1 MARLNQIIAI
11 EKGIKSRSV
20 QELAEAQKG
29 LQKPAVLS
37 GISRTYRPKDE
48 EGEQLPPESK
58 KVEVKAEEI
67 IRKTTEVL
75 TKLFDVTA
83 TKDWTNCSARAD
95 VIVDG
100 NVLLS
105 QVPVSY
111 LLFIEKQLVDL
122 QAFIKKL
129 PVLDA
134 SETWNFDASADCWAT
149 EPVQT
154 LKTFK
159 TPRNHVKAEATEHH
173 PAQVDVYYEDITI
186 GYWRTV
192 KFSGALPA
200 RRINELLQRV
210 EILQQAVMFAREE
223 ANNSEVEEQRVGERI
238 FQFIFR

>member
-1 MARLNQIIAI
+1 M
-11 EKGIKSRSV
+11 
-20 QELAEAQKG
+20 
-29 LQKPAVLS
+29 
-37 GISRTYRPKDE
+37 
-48 EGEQLPPESK
+48 
-58 KVEVKAEEI
+58 
-67 IRKTTEVL
+67 
-75 TKLFDVTA
+75 
-83 TKDWTNCSARAD
+83 
-95 VIVDG
+95 
-100 NVLLS
+100 LLS

-192 KFSGALPA
+192 KFSGAMLA

-223 ANNSEVEEQRVGERI
+223 ANNSEVEDKRVGERI

>member
-20 QELAEAQKG
+20 QELAEAQKA

-67 IRKTTEVL
+67 IRKTTE
-75 TKLFDVTA
+75 
-83 TKDWTNCSARAD
+83 DWTNCSARAD
-95 VIVDG
+95 VTVDG

-111 LLFIEKQLVDL
+111 LLFLEKQLADL

>member
-20 QELAEAQKG
+20 QELAEAQKA
-29 LQKPAVLS
+29 LQKPALLS

-67 IRKTTEVL
+67 IRNTAEVL

-83 TKDWTNCSARAD
+83 TKDWTNCNARAD
-95 VIVDG
+95 VVVDG
-100 NVLLS
+100 QTLLT
-105 QVPVSY
+105 QAPVSY
-111 LLFIEKQLVDL
+111 LLFLEKQLTDL
-122 QAFIKKL
+122 RTFIKKL

-134 SETWNFDASADCWAT
+134 ADTWNFDESSDCWAT

-154 LKTFK
+154 LRTFK

-173 PAQVDVYYEDITI
+173 PAQVEVYYEDVTI

-200 RRINELLQRV
+200 RRINEMLEKL
-210 EILQQAVMFAREE
+210 EKLSQAVKFAREE
-223 ANNSEVEEQRVGERI
+223 ANNSEAAEQRVGEQI
-238 FQFIFR
+238 FQYLFR

>member
-1 MARLNQIIAI
+1 MNYVILHD
-11 EKGIKSRSV
+11 V
-20 QELAEAQKG
+20 QVWFKNDRE
-29 LQKPAVLS
+29 VC
-37 GISRTYRPKDE
+37 TE
-48 EGEQLPPESK
+48 EG
-58 KVEVKAEEI
+58 EI

-83 TKDWTNCSARAD
+83 TKDWTNCRARAD
-95 VIVDG
+95 VTVDG
-100 NVLLS
+100 NVLFS

-111 LLFIEKQLVDL
+111 LLFIEKQLADL

-173 PAQVDVYYEDITI
+173 PAQVDVYYEDITL
-186 GYWRTV
+186 GSWRTV
-192 KFSGALPA
+192 KFSGALPV